1 MKIVQLIA
9 WSVVGLLARRPSQV
23 NTLCTN
29 KIVRSGTLYT
39 INDGGEEGVYK
50 RLKHFIIRKEK
61 RKDRQREKERER
73 ERRERREKKIACPA
87 LSESSIARWLL
98 SVGLHVRLKA

>member
-1 MKIVQLIA
+1 MKNVQLIA

-39 INDGGEEGVYK
+39 INDGGEDGVYK
-50 RLKHFIIRKEK
+50 PLKHFIIRKEK

-73 ERRERREKKIACPA
+73 EEREKREENR
-87 LSESSIARWLL
+87 LSSFE
-98 SVGLHVRLKA
+98 

>member
-73 ERRERREKKIACPA
+73 ERRAKREKKIACPA

>member
-1 MKIVQLIA
+1 MKNVQLIA

-39 INDGGEEGVYK
+39 INDGGEDGVYK